1 MDELSGHIS
10 ATPNPR
16 NYAERQNLD
25 KSNFFCERGFPTE
38 KPSPTIEN
46 RSPCI
51 KDFQKQCD
59 TACQCQRGCYTK
71 CEKFQK
77 CGWPPNRAMQIVWVV
92 GTHMNALWTVLP
104 ENFFDDVNHE
114 TTCISGVQCKG
125 KPPAPIW
132 LTRCWG
138 HFKVHHQYTATGKLQ
153 SSYTVRCCHWL
164 GTDSVTPARFTFH
177 WKVWDQCAWGCRAG
191 SYQTH
196 LHWNDWSLGFHPK
209 TITGTGGA
217 FCMFHPKIR

>member
-1 MDELSGHIS
+1 MSSAGRSHQLGQNPLNSLWMNCLVNVS

-16 NYAERQNLD
+16 NYAERQNLAF
-25 KSNFFCERGFPTE
+25 KKNLVFFGERGFPTE

-51 KDFQKQCD
+51 KDFQKQCG

-71 CEKFQK
+71 CE
-77 CGWPPNRAMQIVWVV
+77 
-92 GTHMNALWTVLP
+92 
-104 ENFFDDVNHE
+104 
-114 TTCISGVQCKG
+114 TTSISGVQGKG

-132 LTRCWG
+132 QTRCWG
-138 HFKVHHQYTATGKLQ
+138 HFKEHHQYTVTGKLQ

-177 WKVWDQCAWGCRAG
+177 WKV
-191 SYQTH
+191 
-196 LHWNDWSLGFHPK
+196 
-209 TITGTGGA
+209 
-217 FCMFHPKIR
+217 